1 MGAPEGPPE
10 VVLRPATRWS
20 LAGRLVL
27 LVLGAAGL
35 ASGCFVVLSEQDGT
49 ATAALIGISALLLFA
64 AAFGDRIA
72 SVRHGDTEVKL
83 LLEGARDAA
92 ARGDDSAH
100 DALLRAAVEVAQA
113 SVGLAPDVR
122 VSDERLVHD
131 LQVVNR
137 LNEME
142 ELRGRIEQVGRP
154 VEAIASVDDRRVGI
168 EPRSKMK
175 RIDMVVGRLL
185 QEREKTG
192 SLPIDALLVVARLD
206 PSDSRLAEQ
215 RERLRKSLGIPVAVV
230 GWGADDDPAALHAAM
245 RELLER

>member
-1 MGAPEGPPE
+1 
-10 VVLRPATRWS
+10 VLRPATRWS

-142 ELRGRIEQVGRP
+142 ELRGRIDVIDEQLVRLLNVRVACA
-154 VEAIASVDDRRVGI
+154 VE
-168 EPRSKMK
+168 
-175 RIDMVVGRLL
+175 VGRLKHEAGL
-185 QEREKTG
+185 PIYQPDREKAVLARVQELNRG
-192 SLPIDALLVVARLD
+192 PLGQAAVQRLFERIIDE
-206 PSDSRLAEQ
+206 SR
-215 RERLRKSLGIPVAVV
+215 R
-230 GWGADDDPAALHAAM
+230 
-245 RELLER
+245 LERIGGEGEGAGTGAADAGGPGAKKEGGE